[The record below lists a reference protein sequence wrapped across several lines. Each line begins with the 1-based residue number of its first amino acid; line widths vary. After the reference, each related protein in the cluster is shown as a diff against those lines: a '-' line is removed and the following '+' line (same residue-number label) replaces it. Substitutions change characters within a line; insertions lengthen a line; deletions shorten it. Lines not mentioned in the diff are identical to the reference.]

1 MRKQVKAMFL
11 MSDFAQPMSDNEWLA
26 LQSIAAELAAP
37 IKAIVA
43 AELKRG
49 NIIVD
54 VGKDYP
60 DKGSVHITLRD
71 RFDGRYESEDAVFL
85 VCDDPHYWHANYVT
99 KTIPR
104 HLLIC

>member
-1 MRKQVKAMFL
+1 MFL
-11 MSDFAQPMSDNEWLA
+11 RSDFAQIRSDNEWLA

-37 IKAIVA
+37 IKAIVV

-49 NIIVD
+49 NIIVN

-60 DKGSVHITLRD
+60 DEGSVHITLRD
-71 RFDGRYESEDAVFL
+71 SFDGRYESEDVVFS
-85 VCDDPHYWHANYVT
+85 VCDDPHYWHADYIT

-104 HLLIC
+104 HLLMC